1 MRVLSLPTCLG
12 WLRRQANDA
21 SYDFWPD
28 LSIGAGLVRERRS
41 RAAPCA
47 TKIQA
52 VFIMH
57 KDHGGEW
64 DIDRWHADEAVA
76 VRPVAANG
84 STPEST
90 GKLAQLPRQR
100 REQGLGVAAARDVAA
115 APSFIIEIG
124 GVINV

>member
-41 RAAPCA
+41 RAVPSA

-57 KDHGGEW
+57 KDHGEW
-64 DIDRWHADEAVA
+64 DIDRWHADEARA

-84 STPEST
+84 SAPESA
-90 GKLAQLPRQR
+90 GKLTQLPRQR
-100 REQGLGVAAARDVAA
+100 REPGLGLVGPQDLAA